1 MRPKDLFAHWPEV
14 ERRLRSRP
22 RWLLGLDCDGTLS
35 AIAPHPGEAR
45 VDGRVRGLLKAFR
58 GRRDCPAAVISGRAL
73 KDLKRL
79 VGVPGL
85 VYAGNHGIEIQ
96 GPGVRFL
103 HPKARAAA
111 RELRGVSRS
120 LARGLEGV
128 PGARLEDKR
137 FSLSVHYRQTPA
149 GHLPRVEEAVRRAL
163 KGVPS
168 AGRRRFELVRGKKV
182 LEVRPRL
189 RWEKGD
195 ALRLLSR
202 GRLPIF
208 VGDDAVDEHAFRAA
222 RAQGGLAV
230 RVGRRGPTEAAYF
243 VAGQGR
249 VPELLERI
257 LRTLQEAGG

>member
-1 MRPKDLFAHWPEV
+1 MRAPKPLFADWPAI

-35 AIAPHPGEAR
+35 AIAPHPGAAR
-45 VDGRVRGLLKAFR
+45 VDGRVRRLLKAFR
-58 GRRDCPAAVISGRAL
+58 GRRDCPAAIISGRAL

-85 VYAGNHGIEIQ
+85 LYAGNHGIEIR

-111 RELRGVSRS
+111 GELKGV
-120 LARGLEGV
+120 ARGLARDLDGL

-137 FSLSVHYRQTPA
+137 FSLSVHYRRTPA
-149 GHLPRVEEAVRRAL
+149 RFLPALEKAVGRAL
-163 KGVPS
+163 
-168 AGRRRFELVRGKKV
+168 AGRRRRIELVRGKKV
-182 LEVRPRL
+182 LELRPRL

-222 RAQGGLAV
+222 RRGGGLAV
-230 RVGRRGPTEAAYF
+230 RVGERGPTEAAYF
-243 VAGQGR
+243 IARQAR
-249 VPELLERI
+249 VPELLER
-257 LRTLQEAGG
+257 LLETLEDG